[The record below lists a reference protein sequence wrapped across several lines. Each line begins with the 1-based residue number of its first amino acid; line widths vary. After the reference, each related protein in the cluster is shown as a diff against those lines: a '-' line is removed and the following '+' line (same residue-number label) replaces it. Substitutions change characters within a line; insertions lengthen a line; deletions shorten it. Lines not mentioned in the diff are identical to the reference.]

1 MDEQGPKPKAPAEA
15 GKTTDY
21 TKAVAPLLTVLGIT
35 VGAWQFT
42 SQMSHES
49 KMEFSRSMYN
59 KKLQAYEQVGKAVG
73 DLLVVPHDEQEWI
86 SADDTLAFDS
96 CLERFRTCYWG
107 VLPLVED
114 STVEGAMIQFKDMA
128 RFYRRGENDY
138 HDLAREGMSLM
149 NACNRS
155 LESHWSKPKKGE

>member
-1 MDEQGPKPKAPAEA
+1 MEEPTPKRS
-15 GKTTDY
+15 TDLSKVI
-21 TKAVAPLLTVLGIT
+21 TPVLTVLGIS

-49 KMEFSRSMYN
+49 TMEFKRSMYN

-73 DLLVVPHDEQEWI
+73 DLLIVPHDEQLWV
-86 SADDTLAFDS
+86 SAQDTLAFDS
-96 CLERFRTCYWG
+96 CLENFRTCYWG

-114 STVEGAMIQFKDMA
+114 KGVEAAMIQFKDMA

-138 HDLAREGMSLM
+138 QDLAREGMSLM
-149 NACNRS
+149 NACNKS
-155 LESHWSKPKKGE
+155 LQEHWEKKKVEQQ

>member
-1 MDEQGPKPKAPAEA
+1 MEEPSPKQKAPADA
-15 GKTTDY
+15 GKSTDY
-21 TKAVAPLLTVLGIT
+21 TKAVAPLLTVLGIM

-49 KMEFSRSMYN
+49 KMEFSRSMYT

-73 DLLVVPHDEQEWI
+73 DLLVVPHDERLWI
-86 SADDTLAFDS
+86 DAEDTLAFDS

-114 STVEGAMIQFKDMA
+114 STVEKAMIEFKNMA

-149 NACNRS
+149 NACNLS
-155 LESHWSKPKKGE
+155 LENHWNKPKKGE

>member
-1 MDEQGPKPKAPAEA
+1 MEEE
-15 GKTTDY
+15 KTTKRGWDWS
-21 TKAVAPLLTVLGIT
+21 KAAPPLLAVLGIS

-49 KMEFSRSMYN
+49 KMEFSRSMYG
-59 KKLQAYEQVGKAVG
+59 KKLQAYEEVGKAVG
-73 DLLVVPHDEQEWI
+73 DLLVVPRDEQLWI

-114 STVEGAMIQFKDMA
+114 SAVEIAMIQFKDMA
-128 RFYRRGENDY
+128 RFYRRSENDY
-138 HDLAREGMSLM
+138 HDLAREGMALM

-155 LESHWSKPKKGE
+155 LEQHWNRKVVD

>member
-1 MDEQGPKPKAPAEA
+1 MAEQPPNTTGPAKPSSS
-15 GKTTDY
+15 TDY
-21 TKAVAPLLTVLGIT
+21 SKAVAPLLTVLGIM

-49 KMEFSRSMYN
+49 KMEFSRSMYT

-86 SADDTLAFDS
+86 RPEDTLAFDS

-114 STVEGAMIQFKDMA
+114 STVERAMIQFKDMA

-149 NACNRS
+149 NACNLS
-155 LESHWSKPKKGE
+155 LENHWSKPKKGD

>member
-1 MDEQGPKPKAPAEA
+1 MEDQAAKKGW
-15 GKTTDY
+15 DVS
-21 TKAVAPLLTVLGIT
+21 KAVTPMLTVLGIS

-49 KMEFSRSMYN
+49 KMEFTRSMYN

-73 DLLVVPHDEQEWI
+73 DLLVVPHDEGLWI
-86 SADDTLAFDS
+86 RPEDTLAFDS

-114 STVEGAMIQFKDMA
+114 SIVETAMIQFKDMA

-138 HDLAREGMSLM
+138 HDLAREGMALM

-155 LESHWSKPKKGE
+155 LEQHWSRQSAKDQ

>member
-1 MDEQGPKPKAPAEA
+1 MEEPIKKGIDVSKAI
-15 GKTTDY
+15 T
-21 TKAVAPLLTVLGIT
+21 PLLTVLGIS

-73 DLLVVPHDEQEWI
+73 DLLIVPHDEQLWI
-86 SADDTLAFDS
+86 SAGDTLAFDS
-96 CLERFRTCYWG
+96 CLERFRTCYWR
-107 VLPLVED
+107 VMPLVED
-114 STVEGAMIQFKDMA
+114 SVVETAMIQFKDMA

-138 HDLAREGMSLM
+138 HDLAREGMALM
-149 NACNRS
+149 NACNKS
-155 LESHWSKPKKGE
+155 LEAHWHRQEQKAQ

>member
-1 MDEQGPKPKAPAEA
+1 MEQPSSKSSW
-15 GKTTDY
+15 DL
-21 TKAVAPLLTVLGIT
+21 TKVLTPILTVVGIS
-35 VGAWQFT
+35 VGAWQFS

-59 KKLQAYEQVGKAVG
+59 KKLQAYEDVGKAVG
-73 DLLVVPHDEQEWI
+73 DLLVVPHDEQLWI
-86 SADDTLAFDS
+86 SAQDTLAFDS
-96 CLERFRTCYWG
+96 CLERFRTCYWS

-114 STVEGAMIQFKDMA
+114 TVVETAMIQFKDMA

-138 HDLAREGMSLM
+138 HDLAREGMTLM

-155 LESHWSKPKKGE
+155 LEQHWQRKTEK

>member
-1 MDEQGPKPKAPAEA
+1 MEQGNTPKRRW
-15 GKTTDY
+15 DLS
-21 TKAVAPLLTVLGIT
+21 KAVAPLLTVLGIS
-35 VGAWQFT
+35 VGAWQFS

-49 KMEFSRSMYN
+49 TMEFSRSLYN
-59 KKLQAYEQVGKAVG
+59 KKLQAYEEVGKAVG
-73 DLLVVPHDEQEWI
+73 DLLVVPHDEQLWI

-96 CLERFRTCYWG
+96 CLERFRTCYWS

-114 STVEGAMIQFKDMA
+114 SVVEAAMIQFKDMA

-138 HDLAREGMSLM
+138 HDLAREGMTLM

-155 LESHWSKPKKGE
+155 LEAHWSKKHKGQE

>member
-1 MDEQGPKPKAPAEA
+1 MEEQAPKK
-15 GKTTDY
+15 GWDVS
-21 TKAVAPLLTVLGIT
+21 KAVAPMLTVLGIS

-49 KMEFSRSMYN
+49 DMEFSRSIYN
-59 KKLQAYEQVGKAVG
+59 KKLQAYEAVGKAVG
-73 DLLVVPHDEQEWI
+73 DLLVVPHDEQQWI
-86 SADDTLAFDS
+86 SPEDTLAFDS

-114 STVEGAMIQFKDMA
+114 SVVESAMIQFKDMA

-149 NACNRS
+149 NACNLS
-155 LESHWSKPKKGE
+155 LKEHWARRKKE

>member
-1 MDEQGPKPKAPAEA
+1 MMENKPERQGWDW
-15 GKTTDY
+15 GKGITP
-21 TKAVAPLLTVLGIT
+21 VVTVLGIS

-49 KMEFSRSMYN
+49 KMEFARSMYN
-59 KKLQAYEQVGKAVG
+59 KKLQAYEEVGKAVG
-73 DLLVVPHDEQEWI
+73 DLLVVPHDEQLWI
-86 SADDTLAFDS
+86 GPQDTAAFDS

-114 STVEGAMIQFKDMA
+114 SVVETAMIQFKDMA

-138 HDLAREGMSLM
+138 HDLAREGMALM
-149 NACNRS
+149 NACNHS
-155 LESHWSKPKKGE
+155 LEQHWNKPRRE

>member
-1 MDEQGPKPKAPAEA
+1 MEPTPKQGF
-15 GKTTDY
+15 DVS
-21 TKAVAPLLTVLGIT
+21 KAVGPVLTVMGIS

-49 KMEFSRSMYN
+49 KMEFSRSLYA
-59 KKLQAYEQVGKAVG
+59 KKLAAYEQVGKAVG
-73 DLLVVPHDEQEWI
+73 DLLIVPNDEALWI
-86 SADDTLAFDS
+86 IPEDTLAFDS
-96 CLERFRTCYWG
+96 CLNTFRTCYWG

-114 STVEGAMIQFKDMA
+114 KKVEAAMIQFKDMA

-138 HDLAREGMSLM
+138 HDLAREGMALM

-155 LESHWSKPKKGE
+155 LEEHWAKRPKDE

>member
-1 MDEQGPKPKAPAEA
+1 MTEHKAKAPDQPSSGRGWDW
-15 GKTTDY
+15 GKGI
-21 TKAVAPLLTVLGIT
+21 APIVTVMGIS

-59 KKLQAYEQVGKAVG
+59 KKLAAYEQVGKAVG
-73 DLLVVPHDEQEWI
+73 DLLVVPHDEQLWI
-86 SADDTLAFDS
+86 SPQDTLAFDS

-114 STVEGAMIQFKDMA
+114 TIVETAMIQFKDMA
-128 RFYRRGENDY
+128 RFYRRGENNY

-155 LESHWSKPKKGE
+155 LERHWNKQKDE

>member
-1 MDEQGPKPKAPAEA
+1 MEQKPAKRSW
-15 GKTTDY
+15 DMS
-21 TKAVAPLLTVLGIT
+21 KAVAPQLTVLGIS
-35 VGAWQFT
+35 VGAWQFS

-49 KMEFSRSMYN
+49 TMEFTRSLYN
-59 KKLQAYEQVGKAVG
+59 KKLQAYEEVGKAVG
-73 DLLVVPHDEQEWI
+73 DLLVVPHDEQLWI

-96 CLERFRTCYWG
+96 CLERFRTCYWS

-114 STVEGAMIQFKDMA
+114 SVVETAMIQFKDMA

-138 HDLAREGMSLM
+138 HDLAREGMTLM

-155 LESHWSKPKKGE
+155 LELHWQKKKKGES

>member
-1 MDEQGPKPKAPAEA
+1 MEPEPKKGMDVSKAI
-15 GKTTDY
+15 T
-21 TKAVAPLLTVLGIT
+21 PLLTVLGIS

-59 KKLQAYEQVGKAVG
+59 KKLAAYEQVGKAVG
-73 DLLVVPHDEQEWI
+73 DILIVPRDEALWMD
-86 SADDTLAFDS
+86 AKDTLAFDS
-96 CLERFRTCYWG
+96 CLEAFRTCYWG

-114 STVEGAMIQFKDMA
+114 KDVEVAMIQFKDMA

-138 HDLAREGMSLM
+138 HDLAREGMALM
-149 NACNRS
+149 DACNRS
-155 LESHWSKPKKGE
+155 LEEHWARKPKDE

>member
-1 MDEQGPKPKAPAEA
+1 MEQKPAKRSW
-15 GKTTDY
+15 DMS
-21 TKAVAPLLTVLGIT
+21 KAVAPLLTVLGIS
-35 VGAWQFT
+35 VGAWQFS

-49 KMEFSRSMYN
+49 TMEFTRSLYN
-59 KKLQAYEQVGKAVG
+59 KKLQAYEEVGKAVG
-73 DLLVVPHDEQEWI
+73 DLLVVPHDEQLWI

-96 CLERFRTCYWG
+96 CLERFRTCYWS

-114 STVEGAMIQFKDMA
+114 SVVETAMIQFKDMA

-138 HDLAREGMSLM
+138 HDLAREGMTLM

-155 LESHWSKPKKGE
+155 LELHWQKKKKGES

>member
-1 MDEQGPKPKAPAEA
+1 MEESTPKKS
-15 GKTTDY
+15 TDLSKVI
-21 TKAVAPLLTVLGIT
+21 TPILTVLGIS

-49 KMEFSRSMYN
+49 TMEFKRSMYN

-73 DLLVVPHDEQEWI
+73 DLLIVPHDEQLWI
-86 SADDTLAFDS
+86 SAEDTLAFDS
-96 CLERFRTCYWG
+96 CLENFRTCYWG

-114 STVEGAMIQFKDMA
+114 KGVEAAMIQFKDMA

-138 HDLAREGMSLM
+138 QDLAREGMSLM
-149 NACNRS
+149 NACNKS
-155 LESHWSKPKKGE
+155 LQEHWEKKKDEGSSAPQ

>member
-1 MDEQGPKPKAPAEA
+1 MEQSNTPKRRW
-15 GKTTDY
+15 DLS
-21 TKAVAPLLTVLGIT
+21 KAVAPLLTVLGIS
-35 VGAWQFT
+35 VGAWQFS

-49 KMEFSRSMYN
+49 TMEFSRSLYS
-59 KKLQAYEQVGKAVG
+59 KKLQAYEEVGKAVG
-73 DLLVVPHDEQEWI
+73 DLLVVPHDEQLWI

-96 CLERFRTCYWG
+96 CLERFRTCYWS

-114 STVEGAMIQFKDMA
+114 SVVEAAMIQFKDMA

-138 HDLAREGMSLM
+138 HDLAREGMTLM

-155 LESHWSKPKKGE
+155 LEAHWSKKHKGQE

>member
-1 MDEQGPKPKAPAEA
+1 MEQPSSKSSW
-15 GKTTDY
+15 DL
-21 TKAVAPLLTVLGIT
+21 TKVLTPFLTVLGIS
-35 VGAWQFT
+35 VGAWQFS

-59 KKLQAYEQVGKAVG
+59 KKLQAYEDVGKAVG
-73 DLLVVPHDEQEWI
+73 DLLVVPHDEQLWI
-86 SADDTLAFDS
+86 SAQDTLAFDS
-96 CLERFRTCYWG
+96 CLERFRTCYWS

-114 STVEGAMIQFKDMA
+114 TLVETAMIQFKDMA

-138 HDLAREGMSLM
+138 HDLAREGMTLM

-155 LESHWSKPKKGE
+155 LEQHWNKRSKD

>member
-1 MDEQGPKPKAPAEA
+1 MEEKLPNRS
-15 GKTTDY
+15 TDY
-21 TKAVAPLLTVLGIT
+21 SKAVAPLLTVLGIT

-49 KMEFSRSMYN
+49 KMEFSRSMYT
-59 KKLQAYEQVGKAVG
+59 KKLQAYEEVGKAVG
-73 DLLVVPHDEQEWI
+73 DLLVVPHDERLWI
-86 SADDTLAFDS
+86 SAEDTMAFDS

-114 STVEGAMIQFKDMA
+114 STVEVAMIQFKDMA

-149 NACNRS
+149 NACNQS
-155 LESHWSKPKKGE
+155 LENHWSRPKKGE

>member
-1 MDEQGPKPKAPAEA
+1 MEERPVKKGWDLS
-15 GKTTDY
+15 
-21 TKAVAPLLTVLGIT
+21 KAVAPLLTVLGIS
-35 VGAWQFT
+35 VGAWQFS

-49 KMEFSRSMYN
+49 TMEFSRSLYN
-59 KKLQAYEQVGKAVG
+59 KKLQAYEEVGKAVG
-73 DLLVVPHDEQEWI
+73 DLLVVPHDEQLWI
-86 SADDTLAFDS
+86 SAEDTLAFDS
-96 CLERFRTCYWG
+96 CLERFRTCYWS

-114 STVEGAMIQFKDMA
+114 STVETAMIQFKDMA

-155 LESHWSKPKKGE
+155 LEHHWTKKHKGQE

>member
-1 MDEQGPKPKAPAEA
+1 MDEPASKGVKGGWDLA
-15 GKTTDY
+15 KGVTP
-21 TKAVAPLLTVLGIT
+21 VITVLGIS

-49 KMEFSRSMYN
+49 RMEFARSMYD
-59 KKLQAYEQVGKAVG
+59 KKLQAYEEVGKAVG
-73 DLLVVPHDEQEWI
+73 DLLVVPHDERLWI
-86 SADDTLAFDS
+86 GPEDTLAFDS

-114 STVEGAMIQFKDMA
+114 SVVEIAMIQFKDMA

-138 HDLAREGMSLM
+138 QDLAREGMALM

-155 LESHWSKPKKGE
+155 LEQHWEKPRNTE

>member
-1 MDEQGPKPKAPAEA
+1 MDERPTQRSW
-15 GKTTDY
+15 DF
-21 TKAVAPLLTVLGIT
+21 TKAVTPLLTVLGIS

-49 KMEFSRSMYN
+49 EMEVSRSMCN
-59 KKLQAYEQVGKAVG
+59 KNLQAYEQVGKAVG
-73 DLLVVPHDEQEWI
+73 DLLVVPHDEQLWI
-86 SADDTLAFDS
+86 SAGDTLAFDS

-114 STVEGAMIQFKDMA
+114 STVATSMIQFKDMA

-138 HDLAREGMSLM
+138 HDLAREGMALM

-155 LESHWSKPKKGE
+155 LEDHWKKKKEDQ